1 MTAAFPLE
9 TGATEAFAI
18 LAEAAVLSALA
29 GVATDGAAEG
39 AVFTQVLAWLDVTP
53 MAPLARIRDGF
64 RLQSTEVAL
73 LALLFAS
80 HRSELVARAVAG
92 ITRGSDD
99 QPSAALPVWL
109 ARRAVPGLGPA
120 ELASQGALRR
130 FHFVEAPDGPD
141 VAASL
146 RLPPSVVERLCGQVP
161 RDAEL
166 AGWVTRLDVAA
177 APADDPAGLATQMR
191 SGLAARGTTGL
202 PPVILAPDLGAEEIA
217 RALAVLG
224 LVPFRADAGDLP
236 ADPVSRDRLAAIWS
250 REAALDSGAL
260 IIEVGQAANPASIT
274 AFVDRV
280 VGQVVVCGAKLPVR
294 PARGSQL
301 VQPCGDLAL
310 RATARWVSALGPTRA
325 GRIGAGM
332 ARIAQ
337 QFRLGPEGIAAA
349 VAAARDAID
358 AAATAIE
365 AEAALWHAAAR
376 AVPSAEI
383 PGVSVIEPGYAWT
396 DLILP
401 SQTDAALRRIEAHV
415 RHSVRVF
422 DDWGFAARVGGSGT
436 WRGRG
441 VAVLFAGASG
451 TGKTMAAEVLASAL
465 DLRIMVLDLSQIISK
480 YIGETAKNIA
490 AAFAEAERL
499 GAVMVWNE
507 GDAIWGA
514 RGGVGNATDR
524 HINAEV
530 GDLLQR
536 IESFAGFTIV
546 TTNLRHA
553 IDPAFLRRFRFVV
566 DFPLPAA
573 EERLRLW
580 ANAFPA
586 ATPVDPMD
594 WRALMDLPLSGGVIR
609 NVALGAAF
617 RAAAEGRP
625 VSRDMVTAELAEELR
640 KQNLPVPHIV
650 WGMRDG

>member
-1 MTAAFPLE
+1 MTAAYPLE
-9 TGATEAFAI
+9 TGAAETFAI
-18 LAEAAVLSALA
+18 LAEAAALSALA
-29 GVATDGAAEG
+29 GVVADGAAEG
-39 AVFTQVLAWLDVTP
+39 AVFGQISGWLDVTP

-64 RLQSTEVAL
+64 RLQPTEVAL
-73 LALLFAS
+73 LVLLFSS

-92 ITRGSDD
+92 IARGQDD
-99 QPSAALPVWL
+99 QPAAAVPVWL

-141 VAASL
+141 VTANL
-146 RLPPSVVERLCGQVP
+146 RLPPAIVERLCGLVP
-161 RDAEL
+161 RDPEL
-166 AGWVTRLDVAA
+166 AGWVSRLDVAP
-177 APADDPAGLATQMR
+177 APADDPGGLATTLR
-191 SGLAARGTTGL
+191 AGLAARGTGGL
-202 PPVILAPDLGAEEIA
+202 PPVILAHGLGVEEVA
-217 RALAVLG
+217 PALAALG
-224 LVPFRADAGDLP
+224 LIPFRAEAGDLP
-236 ADPVSRDRLAAIWS
+236 SDPPARDRLAAIWS
-250 REAALDSGAL
+250 REAALESAAL
-260 IIEVGQAANPASIT
+260 IIESRQDASPAAVA
-274 AFVDRV
+274 AFADQV
-280 VGQVVVCGAKLPVR
+280 VGQVVICGARLPVQ
-294 PARGSQL
+294 PARGSHL
-301 VQPCGDLAL
+301 LQPGGDLAV
-310 RATARWVSALGPTRA
+310 RATARWVSSLGPERA
-325 GRIGAGM
+325 GRIGPGM
-332 ARIAQ
+332 ARIVQ
-337 QFRLGPEGIAAA
+337 QFRLGPEGIVAA
-349 VAAARDAID
+349 VATARDAID
-358 AAATAIE
+358 TAATAGE

-376 AVPSAEI
+376 AVPPAEI
-383 PGVSVIEPGYAWT
+383 PGVSVIEPGYVWS

-401 SQTDAALRRIEAHV
+401 PQTDAALRRIEAHV
-415 RHSVRVF
+415 RHSAQVF

-536 IESFAGFTIV
+536 IEAFAGFTVV

-586 ATPVDPMD
+586 ATPVEPMD
-594 WRALMDLPLSGGVIR
+594 WRALMELPLSGGVIR

-617 RAAAEGRP
+617 RAAAVGKP
-625 VSRDMVTAELAEELR
+625 VSREMVTAELAEELR
-640 KQNLPVPHIV
+640 KQNLPVPHIA
-650 WGMRDG
+650 WGDP